1 MADRLKKS
9 IAFYCCSNGYGH
21 FRRVVD
27 IATILKEEFD
37 IEIYCTVEQF
47 EKFQQPE
54 DVVFVVSHKE
64 NINWKRALNGE
75 REKVIDN
82 YFDWVQD
89 YGQSTENYDIV
100 ISDNMPGILGYR
112 PDALLLGSFFWK
124 DVFLSSFG
132 KNRLTTFDS
141 MLIEKY
147 KPTIITNKYVE
158 TQSVKDYSNKIQ
170 YGFGCNIVSERSA
183 TVNTNLINNSSLK
196 YLDTYREFIDNLEL
210 DLVDDFTITENAI
223 MFARPGVGT
232 ITHCVENSIPLVALY
247 DKNDSKE
254 ILELAQVVEDLQL
267 GFKQDVMK
275 PFNEYDYNLWTT
287 NTQLLEKPMLEDNA
301 YSKIADYIRNYV

>member
-132 KNRLTTFDS
+132 ENRLTTFDS

>member
-132 KNRLTTFDS
+132 ENRLTTFDS

-147 KPTIITNKYVE
+147 KPIIITNKYVE

>member
-64 NINWKRALNGE
+64 NINWKKALNGE

-112 PDALLLGSFFWK
+112 PDALLLGSFLWK
-124 DVFLSSFG
+124 DVFQSSFG
-132 KNRLTTFDS
+132 ENRLTTFDS

-158 TQSVKDYSNKIQ
+158 TQTVKEYSNKIQ

-210 DLVDDFTITENAI
+210 DLVDDFTVTENAI

-301 YSKIADYIRNYV
+301 YTKIADYIRNYV